1 MLTGVAYAIPLVWI
15 VSLFV
20 AGGRTPYDRIS
31 GTTVVRGAVVTPQA
45 PTVGAEADSP
55 PSGR

>member
-1 MLTGVAYAIPLVWI
+1 MGAWVLTAAAYVIPLVWI

-31 GTTVVRGAVVTPQA
+31 GTMVVRRATPA
-45 PTVGAEADSP
+45 LGG
-55 PSGR
+55 GRHPVDRQR

>member
-1 MLTGVAYAIPLVWI
+1 MLTAAAYVIPLVWI

-31 GTTVVRGAVVTPQA
+31 GTMVVRRATPA
-45 PTVGAEADSP
+45 LGG
-55 PSGR
+55 GRHPVDRQR